1 MLQKSVFGEPLGF
14 QSYKYSVDSQY
25 FKNQY
30 TNYTRIRVMWKFV
43 HMLHNIPVDAECDA
57 DNKLAWN
64 ILFI

>member
-1 MLQKSVFGEPLGF
+1 
-14 QSYKYSVDSQY
+14 
-25 FKNQY
+25 
-30 TNYTRIRVMWKFV
+30 MWKFV